1 MDRVEQRR
9 LRAARSLLF
18 GALGLLL
25 AGCDSER
32 LALEVDLSDVYS
44 LSAAP
49 LGESCQRP
57 PVDRIGLDAE
67 LLDER
72 YPRTPRRPIPPQTMQ
87 ALRRAIE
94 RLPPPVAQAF
104 QRHVCRLVLVTGL
117 RVLGSIVMSKDDPEH
132 GLIALNLDYLDQ
144 SADAWM
150 SFKEASYF
158 SPAPDLAILGHLAAD
173 EDRGALLEFTITHE
187 LGHVLDSVG
196 SESPEVGAF
205 HEISWPRDDS
215 LEGLRLVP
223 YAQLRDWKPV
233 QDRWV
238 EDLYRFV
245 ATSSFPS
252 LTSLSNRNE
261 DFADSLAL
269 YVHVVLAGRPF
280 SVRVYRGDVLTAQL
294 DSCWNEPR
302 CEAKR
307 TALEA
312 ILSRFGS

>member
-1 MDRVEQRR
+1 MVRVERWWPR
-9 LRAARSLLF
+9 
-18 GALGLLL
+18 GALPPVALWLLG
-25 AGCDSER
+25 AGCEPER
-32 LALEVDLSDVYS
+32 LALEAELSDLRT

-49 LGESCQRP
+49 LRDSCEKAP
-57 PVDRIGLDAE
+57 ADRIGLDAE
-67 LLDER
+67 FLDER
-72 YPRTPRRPIPPQTMQ
+72 YPSTPRRPIPPQTLQ
-87 ALRRAIE
+87 ALRLAIE
-94 RLPPPVAQAF
+94 RLPPPVARAF
-104 QRHVCRLVLVTGL
+104 ERHVCRVVLVTGL
-117 RVLGSIVMSKDDPEH
+117 RVLGSIAMLKDDAER

-158 SPAPDLAILGHLAAD
+158 SPAPDLAIVGHLAPD
-173 EDRGALLEFTITHE
+173 EDRGALLEFVITHE
-187 LGHVLDSVG
+187 LGHVLDSAFN
-196 SESPEVGAF
+196 ERPEVANF
-205 HEISWPRDDS
+205 HAISWPRDDS
-215 LEGLRLVP
+215 LESLQLVP
-223 YAQLRDWKPV
+223 YAMLRDWKPV

-280 SVRVYRGDVLTAQL
+280 HVSVYRGDVLSAQL

-302 CEAKR
+302 CEEKR
-307 TALEA
+307 AALEA
-312 ILSRFGS
+312 ILARLGS